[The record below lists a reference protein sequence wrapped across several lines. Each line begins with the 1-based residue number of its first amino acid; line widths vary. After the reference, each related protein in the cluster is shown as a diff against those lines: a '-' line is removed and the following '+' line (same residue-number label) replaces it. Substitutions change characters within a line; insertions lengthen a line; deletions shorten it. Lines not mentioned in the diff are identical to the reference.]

1 MRWSVRAVYYY
12 LVSFVMLMTVVFGS
26 VTLVNNVIR
35 MFEPDF
41 YGRYAPKAIS
51 PQNEIAIRDELRRN
65 FPAASEED
73 ITRWTQDRLRVQQ
86 DEMDANYRQQ
96 MFYRWSSLVQS
107 AVLLV
112 VALPVYTYHWRRA
125 QRLTA
130 EGL

>member
-35 MFEPDF
+35 MFEPD
-41 YGRYAPKAIS
+41 YARYYPKVVS
-51 PQNEIAIRDELRRN
+51 PQNELAVREELRRS

-86 DEMDANYRQQ
+86 EEQALNYRQQ
-96 MFYRWSSLVQS
+96 MYYRWSSLVQS
-107 AVLLV
+107 AVLIV
-112 VALPVYTYHWRRA
+112 VALPVYLYHWRRA